1 MSLREMLWG
10 SGKDQIS
17 FHFPHHKLGE
27 CKGHP
32 CSQRITLHNQKRG
45 LLLQIMSTNESKKK
59 NPTYRR
65 PPCCSNYSRHTKHP
79 FRIHQS
85 FFFFF
90 FKIGIHKSLVNDLN
104 PGVMLDYDRSS
115 STQFVGH
122 SSAHKKFII
131 WIAIR
136 IENVV
141 GCTPHLMWFGPHSAV
156 KCVVDTECKTFLIP
170 WRP

>member
-10 SGKDQIS
+10 SGEDQIS
-17 FHFPHHKLGE
+17 FHFPHHKPGE

-32 CSQRITLHNQKRG
+32 WSQKITLHNQKRG
-45 LLLQIMSTNESKKK
+45 LLEQIVSTNESKKEIWRTGDRLAAVTIPDTQNILFVSIK
-59 NPTYRR
+59 V
-65 PPCCSNYSRHTKHP
+65 
-79 FRIHQS
+79 FVE
-85 FFFFF
+85 
-90 FKIGIHKSLVNDLN
+90 IGIHKFLVNDLN
-104 PGVMLDYDRSS
+104 PGVMLDYDRSR

-122 SSAHKKFII
+122 SPAHKKFII

-156 KCVVDTECKTFLIP
+156 KSVVDTERKTFLIP